1 MPTQLVVEF
10 PSRLRATSPRVRR
23 ELALGAGTAL
33 ALSALTVALGVVLTG
48 LVVFTGSWPGFA
60 PGTGGEATLA
70 TTASRGADAAPAP
83 DAATRRAGD
92 RRHPDLL
99 PDLQPGGDGSAR
111 RAARARPPITA
122 ASTAC
127 ADRRP
132 RAGRRPRRP
141 RPPPRP
147 PPRRRPAAAPA
158 SAPSQSVIVT
168 PAAPVQSQSVATP
181 QGTASTTNADHPPDH
196 DDLAVLLVD
205 VDADVDVD
213 HVHRH
218 DRAPQ
223 PAAVAPRPARAA
235 APCSGRDA
243 RPHAGSAAARIAAAP
258 PRPPR
263 PVAAPRAACAHP
275 AAAARPAGRTRPA
288 GPRRA
293 CAERRPSRSRRPL
306 ARPAPLTQP
315 SRAFTDGSTSV
326 AMSSIERRAS
336 AGSTQSVPQYRIVP
350 KSPTTSRSSSSPSTT

>member
-33 ALSALTVALGVVLTG
+33 ALSALTVALGVVLTS

-70 TTASRGADAAPAP
+70 TTASRDADAAPAP
-83 DAATRRAGD
+83 TRGPAAPVIAATPVAFPTSTRAATAAPVRRARTASHHRRVD
-92 RRHPDLL
+92 RV
-99 PDLQPGGDGSAR
+99 R
-111 RAARARPPITA
+111 RQAT
-122 ASTAC
+122 
-127 ADRRP
+127 
-132 RAGRRPRRP
+132 PRRTTP
-141 RPPPRP
+141 TSST
-147 PPRRRPAAAPA
+147 PAPAAAAPAPAPAAPA

-181 QGTASTTNADHPPDH
+181 QQTASTTTADHSPDH

-205 VDADVDVD
+205 VDVDPDLDVD

-223 PAAVAPRPARAA
+223 PAAVAPRAARAA

-243 RPHAGSAAARIAAAP
+243 RPRAGYAAGRLAAGP
-258 PRPPR
+258 
-263 PVAAPRAACAHP
+263 
-275 AAAARPAGRTRPA
+275 ARPAGRTRPA
-288 GPRRA
+288 GARRSCAGRRPAVATVDRDGRGDRDGWHGPRR
-293 CAERRPSRSRRPL
+293 
-306 ARPAPLTQP
+306 
-315 SRAFTDGSTSV
+315 
-326 AMSSIERRAS
+326 
-336 AGSTQSVPQYRIVP
+336 
-350 KSPTTSRSSSSPSTT
+350 

>member
-33 ALSALTVALGVVLTG
+33 ALSALTVALGVVLTS

-70 TTASRGADAAPAP
+70 TTASRDADAAPAP
-83 DAATRRAGD
+83 T
-92 RRHPDLL
+92 
-99 PDLQPGGDGSAR
+99 
-111 RAARARPPITA
+111 
-122 ASTAC
+122 
-127 ADRRP
+127 
-132 RAGRRPRRP
+132 
-141 RPPPRP
+141 
-147 PPRRRPAAAPA
+147 RRPAAP
-158 SAPSQSVIVT
+158 VIAVT
-168 PAAPVQSQSVATP
+168 PVAFPTSTQAATAAPVRRARTASHHRRVDRVRRQATP
-181 QGTASTTNADHPPDH
+181 RRTTPTSSTPAPAAAAPAPAASGPGLGPFPVGDRDAGRTRAVPVGRDAAADGLDDEADHPPDH

-205 VDADVDVD
+205 VDVDVDVDPDVD

-223 PAAVAPRPARAA
+223 PAAVAPRAARAA

-243 RPHAGSAAARIAAAP
+243 RPRAGSAAGRLAAGP
-258 PRPPR
+258 
-263 PVAAPRAACAHP
+263 
-275 AAAARPAGRTRPA
+275 ARPAGRTRPA
-288 GPRRA
+288 GARRS
-293 CAERRPSRSRRPL
+293 CAGRRPSRSRRSRRPRRL

-315 SRAFTDGSTSV
+315 SRAFTDGRTSV

-336 AGSTQSVPQYRIVP
+336 AGSTQSVPQ
-350 KSPTTSRSSSSPSTT
+350 

>member
-33 ALSALTVALGVVLTG
+33 ALSALTVALGVVLTS

-70 TTASRGADAAPAP
+70 TTASRDADAAPAP
-83 DAATRRAGD
+83 TRRPAAPVIAVTPVAFPTSTRAATAAPVRRARTASHHRRVD
-92 RRHPDLL
+92 RV
-99 PDLQPGGDGSAR
+99 R
-111 RAARARPPITA
+111 RQAT
-122 ASTAC
+122 
-127 ADRRP
+127 
-132 RAGRRPRRP
+132 PRRTTP
-141 RPPPRP
+141 TSSTPAPAAAAPAP
-147 PPRRRPAAAPA
+147 AAAAPA

-181 QGTASTTNADHPPDH
+181 QADGLDDEADHPPDH

-205 VDADVDVD
+205 VDVDLDVDLDVD

-223 PAAVAPRPARAA
+223 PAAVAPRAARAA

-243 RPHAGSAAARIAAAP
+243 RPRAGSAAGRLAAGP
-258 PRPPR
+258 
-263 PVAAPRAACAHP
+263 
-275 AAAARPAGRTRPA
+275 ARPAGRTRPA
-288 GPRRA
+288 GARRS
-293 CAERRPSRSRRPL
+293 CAGRRPSRSRRSRRPRRL

-315 SRAFTDGSTSV
+315 SRAFTDGRTSV

-336 AGSTQSVPQYRIVP
+336 AGSTQSVPQ
-350 KSPTTSRSSSSPSTT
+350 